1 MSRGAKLPLW
11 GGKNEVSTPQC
22 IAAVWKALLAG
33 RDSWEG
39 EESGDR
45 PFKLAV

>member
-1 MSRGAKLPLW
+1 MSRDAMLPLW
-11 GGKNEVSTPQC
+11 GRKNEVFALQW
-22 IAAVWKALLAG
+22 IGVWKALLAG

>member
-11 GGKNEVSTPQC
+11 GRKNEVSTPQW
-22 IAAVWKALLAG
+22 IAVWKALLAG

-45 PFKLAV
+45 PFKLTV